1 MSPAEFSKE
10 MLSELRKEPLFRY
23 YWSATLDSLVPE
35 AVAYE
40 FVPTETLSYFRRVFE
55 TDLFPVANR
64 APFAGTSCRFMLS
77 LTAACGGS
85 PIRIPPVD
93 FGSIVKGNDRT
104 GGDKQ
109 AAFVRAVVS
118 DRSRR
123 PLAELSWTLWSS
135 DPSQMQGDSKFLASL
150 LAEPQPAT

>member
-1 MSPAEFSKE
+1 MAPFQPLDAPVEPPMMSPAEFSKE

-85 PIRIPPVD
+85 PITSAPARSPFTRP
-93 FGSIVKGNDRT
+93 SIRT
-104 GGDKQ
+104 TRN
-109 AAFVRAVVS
+109 RA
-118 DRSRR
+118 
-123 PLAELSWTLWSS
+123 T
-135 DPSQMQGDSKFLASL
+135 
-150 LAEPQPAT
+150 